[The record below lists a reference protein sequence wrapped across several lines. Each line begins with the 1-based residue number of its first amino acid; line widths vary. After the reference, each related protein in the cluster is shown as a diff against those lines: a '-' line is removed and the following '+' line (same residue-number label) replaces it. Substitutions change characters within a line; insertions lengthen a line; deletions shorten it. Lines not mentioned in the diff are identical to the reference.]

1 MKAAV
6 WFAGGKPQF
15 WREEGRQRMAMA
27 RWNPR
32 QSYTKVE
39 EWLMGRLGRTR
50 KLFAFLRAQRHEL
63 FDDAF
68 QTELESMYRE
78 TGAGKPP
85 VPPALLA
92 MVTLLQAYL
101 KVSDAEAVEL
111 SVMDRRWQLV
121 LDCVEASEPPFSQ
134 GALGEFRGR
143 LIRTDMDRRL
153 LERTVAVARRSKAF
167 DARKLPKTL
176 RVAFDASALEGA
188 GRVED
193 TLNLLGHAARKLVAC
208 MAVLLGSTVEAVA
221 RQAGIAVLL
230 APSVKAGLDVEWTD
244 PHAPAEALEQLV
256 EQLEA
261 LEAWV
266 QRYLAEALTQAPL
279 QEHVAPLHHLQA
291 QDVEPQ
297 ANGRGARLRQGVA
310 PERQCSIEDPA
321 MRHGRK
327 SKHKRFNG
335 YKRHVATD
343 LDADL
348 ILACAVTPANH
359 PEDEAAAPLQ
369 ADIERQEWGPI
380 AELSIDRG
388 YLSSPV
394 VPAVRKAGGTVICR
408 PWGVARGER
417 FSKRDFHFDLRA
429 KTLTCP
435 GGQTESF
442 RLGTTVEFP
451 AAQCDSCPLRTQCTT
466 AALGHGRTVSIGEDE
481 PFQHQLRQRAATR
494 AGRAQLR
501 QRVAV
506 EHRLAHLGARQGRRA
521 RYKGVRKN
529 LFDVRRTAAVLNLE
543 TFQRIIEE
551 QELRKA
557 A

>member
-1 MKAAV
+1 M
-6 WFAGGKPQF
+6 GI
-15 WREEGRQRMAMA
+15 A

-32 QSYTKVE
+32 QTYTKQE
-39 EWLMGRLGRTR
+39 EWIMRRLGRTR
-50 KLFAFLRAQRHEL
+50 KLFAFLRAHRHEL

-68 QTELESMYRE
+68 QAELETMYRD
-78 TGAGKPP
+78 TGAGKPA

-121 LDCVEASEPPFSQ
+121 LDCLEATEPPFSQ
-134 GALGEFRGR
+134 GALGEFRVR
-143 LIRTDMDRRL
+143 LIGTDLDRRL
-153 LERTVAVARRSKAF
+153 LERTVEVARRSQAF
-167 DARKLPKTL
+167 DARKVPKTL

-193 TLNLLGHAARKLVAC
+193 TLNLLGHAARKVVAC
-208 MAVLLGSTVEAVA
+208 VAVLLGCTVEAVA
-221 RQAGIAVLL
+221 RQAGIPVLL
-230 APSVKAGLDVEWTD
+230 APSVKAGLDVDWTD
-244 PHAPAEALEQLV
+244 PQAPAEALQRLV
-256 EQLEA
+256 HQLEA

-266 QRYLAEALTQAPL
+266 ARQLPEGLTQAPL
-279 QEHVAPLHHLQA
+279 QEHVATLHQVQA
-291 QDVEPQ
+291 QDLEPAPASQ
-297 ANGRGARLRQGVA
+297 AVRLRQGVA
-310 PERQCSIEDPA
+310 PERRCSIEDAA

-335 YKRHVATD
+335 YKRHVATE
-343 LDADL
+343 LEEDL

-359 PEDEAAAPLQ
+359 PEEEAAEPLK
-369 ADIERQEWGPI
+369 ADIERQELGPI
-380 AELSIDRG
+380 DELYIDRG

-394 VPAVRKAGGTVICR
+394 VPAVLQAGGAVICR
-408 PWGVARGER
+408 PWGVATGEV
-417 FSKRDFHFDLRA
+417 FSKQDFKLNMRE
-429 KTLTCP
+429 KTITCP
-435 GGQTESF
+435 GGHTAPF
-442 RLGTTVEFP
+442 RLGTVVEFP
-451 AAQCDSCPLRTQCTT
+451 ATACDRCPLRAQCTT
-466 AALGHGRTVSIGEDE
+466 AALGRGRTVSIAEDE
-481 PFQHQLRQRAATR
+481 PFQQRLRQRAATR

-501 QRVAV
+501 QRVEV

-543 TFQRIIEE
+543 TMQRKIEA
-551 QELRKA
+551 QELRMA

>member
-1 MKAAV
+1 
-6 WFAGGKPQF
+6 
-15 WREEGRQRMAMA
+15 MAMA
-27 RWNPR
+27 RWNP
-32 QSYTKVE
+32 QQTYTKQE
-39 EWLMGRLGRTR
+39 EWLMRRLGRTR

-68 QTELESMYRE
+68 QAELETMYRD
-78 TGAGKPP
+78 TGAGKPL

-121 LDCVEASEPPFSQ
+121 LDCLEATEPPFSQ
-134 GALGEFRGR
+134 GTLGEFRAR
-143 LIRTDMDRRL
+143 LIRTEMDRRL
-153 LERTVAVARRSKAF
+153 LERTVAVARQSQAF
-167 DARKLPKTL
+167 DPRKVPKTL

-193 TLNLLGHAARKLVAC
+193 TINLLGHAARKVVAC
-208 MAVLLGSTVEAVA
+208 VAVLLGCSAEAVA
-221 RQAGIAVLL
+221 RQAGIPVLL
-230 APSVKAGLDVEWTD
+230 APSVKAGLDVDWTD
-244 PHAPAEALEQLV
+244 PQAPAEALQRLVQQLA
-256 EQLEA
+256 A

-266 QRYLAEALTQAPL
+266 ARRVPEALTADPL
-279 QEHVAPLHHLQA
+279 RQHVATLHQVQA
-291 QDVEPQ
+291 QDLEPQ
-297 ANGRGARLRQGVA
+297 PKGQGVRLREGVA
-310 PERQCSIEDPA
+310 PERRCSIEDA
-321 MRHGRK
+321 EMRHGRK

-343 LDADL
+343 LDDDL
-348 ILACAVTPANH
+348 ILACAVTPANR
-359 PEDEAAAPLQ
+359 PEDEAAEALK
-369 ADIERQEWGPI
+369 ADIERQELGPI
-380 AELSIDRG
+380 AELDIDRG

-394 VPAVRKAGGTVICR
+394 VPAILKAGGTVLCR
-408 PWGVARGER
+408 PWALPKGEV
-417 FSKRDFHFDLRA
+417 FSKQDFQFNLRE

-435 GGQTESF
+435 GGRTEAF
-442 RLGTTVEFP
+442 RLGTVVEFP
-451 AAQCDSCPLRTQCTT
+451 AAQCDRCPLRAQCTT
-466 AALGHGRTVSIGEDE
+466 AALGRGRTVSIAEDE
-481 PFQHQLRQRAATR
+481 PFQHRLRQRAATR

-501 QRVAV
+501 QRVEV

-543 TFQRIIEE
+543 TLQRKTEA
-551 QELRKA
+551 QEWRMA